1 MIATAA
7 PLASCC
13 ATMLAAA
20 AASSSRIAASPRCC
34 SSSDDD
40 AKLIADTYDWL
51 DGFVIKHNLCP
62 FASGVRSQTRT
73 VVCRDD
79 ALDFVANEAKL
90 LRAVDANQPATTLVC
105 LPLFGEFELPAGVRI
120 LIPAAAHH
128 EHRDGAGVSFFDV
141 MLSVASIVTVHLIEA
156 ERCVMA
162 RVSKNDHRNRAFGV
176 FHSEQRNIVIN
187 TSFRIRAVSVSGVR
201 WKPAVHCKTGAGLLE

>member
-13 ATMLAAA
+13 ATLLAA
-20 AASSSRIAASPRCC
+20 AASSSSRLAASPRCC

-79 ALDFVANEAKL
+79 ALNFVANEAKL

-105 LPLFGEFELPAGVRI
+105 LPLFGEFEQLMEFQEAAEAHISRAD
-120 LIPAAAHH
+120 AAAIQLLAFHPLAEFETPEDPADLSLRSPH
-128 EHRDGAGVSFFDV
+128 PLIHLLRDADV
-141 MLSVASIVTVHLIEA
+141 VAAEEQWMQAHGEPPSIQERNAAYLRGLGWPVASRLRE
-156 ERCVMA
+156 
-162 RVSKNDHRNRAFGV
+162 G
-176 FHSEQRNIVIN
+176 
-187 TSFRIRAVSVSGVR
+187 G
-201 WKPAVHCKTGAGLLE
+201 GG